1 MTRLL
6 MIALLFALVGCRD
19 KEREREEMRKKQA
32 EILRQQSSKW
42 TEEQKNYRLPDLN
55 PKKGGA
61 PKAQKNSE
69 QKGNQK

>member
-1 MTRLL
+1 MNRLL
-6 MIALLFALVGCRD
+6 MVVLLFALAGCRD

-42 TEEQKNYRLPDLN
+42 TEEQKNYRLPDLS
-55 PKKGGA
+55 PKKGDA
-61 PKAQKNSE
+61 ANAQKNSE